1 MHSNNDVI
9 MEQDNTQYQ
18 SESPESQKQN
28 KDDNTPRKERME
40 IEINKYKQLVDAISN
55 PRILAKAIVVIAVIV
70 VFIFLGI
77 SLVSLMLK
85 KFFPYKAIST
95 MQSGATIIQNEDT
108 EVIYWLFNSADLW
121 SNSGIKVEEGDII
134 TVRAS
139 GAFHTAIHH
148 AVEDANSNT
157 TFRDD
162 WILPTGGRSPLNS
175 HDSERL
181 KYRIVPQANDNV
193 LLMQIIPRKYE
204 NTGRDWIKYANIN
217 VMGFRDGGNNYID
230 KKGHSKADI
239 VIIGDEKR
247 DIKIPHDGI
256 LHFAVND
263 IVLTRRKMDEMH
275 KHVHIGDKMTGG
287 IGDTSKLE
295 LGSFPIPRDKDE
307 LDTLINYMK
316 KNSNEIEK
324 QRYKAGG
331 TLKKDISDLD
341 VIKNKWDDYLNARK
355 NLISIIHKTLTTKV
369 YDSIVDSVTKKVD
382 NNKLT
387 KGPFIIPEY
396 KDVLVEVI
404 RYLKKKDNK
413 KLQETIDT
421 LESINKK
428 WEEYEE
434 NNKRLKDII
443 NHNLTEL
450 DYYRINNFVD
460 AWYVDNVGSILIAI
474 ERKKK

>member
-121 SNSGIKVEEGDII
+121 SNSGIEVEEGDII
-134 TVRAS
+134 AVRAS

-162 WILPTGGRSPLNS
+162 WILPMGGRRPLNS
-175 HDSERL
+175 HDSSRME
-181 KYRIVPQANDNV
+181 YRIMPHANDNV
-193 LLMQIIPRKYE
+193 LLMQIIPEKKQ
-204 NTGRDWIKYANIN
+204 NDGRAWIEDTNRTLTR
-217 VMGFRDGGNNYID
+217 FRDGDTNYID
-230 KKGHSKADI
+230 NNCYYADI
-239 VIIGDEKR
+239 VIIGEEKR

-275 KHVHIGDKMTGG
+275 KHVHIGYNTKAGKYGD
-287 IGDTSKLE
+287 IGKLK
-295 LGSFPIPRDKDE
+295 LGPFPIPHEKKE
-307 LDTLINYMK
+307 LDTLINYMNN
-316 KNSNEIEK
+316 NSKAIEH
-324 QRYKAGG
+324 QRYKNGRSYEEDISR
-331 TLKKDISDLD
+331 LKNIKDIKTSLPDL
-341 VIKNKWDDYLNARK
+341 
-355 NLISIIHKTLTTKV
+355 
-369 YDSIVDSVTKKVD
+369 
-382 NNKLT
+382 
-387 KGPFIIPEY
+387 E
-396 KDVLVEVI
+396 
-404 RYLKKKDNK
+404 
-413 KLQETIDT
+413 
-421 LESINKK
+421 
-428 WEEYEE
+428 
-434 NNKRLKDII
+434 DII
-443 NHNLTEL
+443 SRNLTEL
-450 DYYRINNFVD
+450 DYYFINNFVD
-460 AWYVDNVGSILIAI
+460 AWFVDNVGSILIAI

>member
-148 AVEDANSNT
+148 AVEDAEKNT
-157 TFRDD
+157 IFRDD
-162 WILPTGGRSPLNS
+162 WILPTGGRRPLNS
-175 HDSERL
+175 HDSSRME
-181 KYRIVPQANDNV
+181 YRIVPHANDNV
-193 LLMQIIPRKYE
+193 LLMQIIPEKKQ
-204 NTGRDWIKYANIN
+204 NDGRAWIEDIN
-217 VMGFRDGGNNYID
+217 RNEMGFRDGDTIYID
-230 KKGHSKADI
+230 KSNSKADI
-239 VIIGDEKR
+239 IIIGDEKR

-263 IVLTRRKMDEMH
+263 IVLTRRNMDKMH
-275 KHVHIGDKMTGG
+275 KQVHIGDKKTGG
-287 IGDTSKLE
+287 TGDTSKLE
-295 LGSFPIPRDKDE
+295 LGSFPIPREKKE
-307 LDTLINYMK
+307 LETLIDYMTN
-316 KNSNEIEK
+316 NSDKIED
-324 QRYKAGG
+324 QRYKSEK
-331 TLKKDISDLD
+331 TLKKDISDLT
-341 VIKNKWDDYLNARK
+341 VIKNEWDNYSDAEK
-355 NLISIIHKTLTTKV
+355 NLINIIHKTLTTKV
-369 YDSIVDSVTKKVD
+369 YDSIVATVIKKMD
-382 NNKLT
+382 KNKLE

-396 KDVLVEVI
+396 KQVLGEVI

>member
-162 WILPTGGRSPLNS
+162 WILPTGGRRPLNS
-175 HDSERL
+175 HDSSRME
-181 KYRIVPQANDNV
+181 YRIMPHANDNV
-193 LLMQIIPRKYE
+193 LLMQIIPEKKQ
-204 NTGRDWIKYANIN
+204 NDGRAWIEDTNRTLTR
-217 VMGFRDGGNNYID
+217 FRDGDTNYID
-230 KKGHSKADI
+230 NNCYYADI
-239 VIIGDEKR
+239 VIIGEEKR

-263 IVLTRRKMDEMH
+263 IVLTRRKIKEMQ
-275 KHVHIGDKMTGG
+275 KGHVQIGYNTKTGKYG
-287 IGDTSKLE
+287 DIGKLK
-295 LGSFPIPRDKDE
+295 LGPFPIPHEKKE
-307 LDTLINYMK
+307 LDTLINYMNN
-316 KNSNEIEK
+316 NSKAIEH
-324 QRYKAGG
+324 QRYKNGRSYEEDISR
-331 TLKKDISDLD
+331 LKNIKDIKTSLPDL
-341 VIKNKWDDYLNARK
+341 
-355 NLISIIHKTLTTKV
+355 
-369 YDSIVDSVTKKVD
+369 
-382 NNKLT
+382 
-387 KGPFIIPEY
+387 E
-396 KDVLVEVI
+396 
-404 RYLKKKDNK
+404 
-413 KLQETIDT
+413 
-421 LESINKK
+421 
-428 WEEYEE
+428 
-434 NNKRLKDII
+434 DII
-443 NHNLTEL
+443 SRNLTEL
-450 DYYRINNFVD
+450 DYYFINNFVD
-460 AWYVDNVGSILIAI
+460 AWFVDNVGSILIAI